1 MPMAE
6 GHEGKA
12 KVIIHKDF
20 NTYETGLLEELKGA
34 QGCVWALGISAT
46 QVSKPDYI
54 KITYDYPLAAAKAFS
69 TLSPDSPFT
78 FVYVSG
84 EGTTTTPGM
93 FTPFFGKIKGQAEA
107 ALLAL
112 HKSNPNFRPYSLR
125 PAGIDFVAHPE
136 IHPFMPKQPM
146 AYSMLLPVMRK
157 TWSNMVSPTRDL
169 GKVLTELAL
178 SQGDKLEGKGIE
190 GEGRTI
196 ANIGF
201 RRIAGI

>member
-6 GHEGKA
+6 GHEDKA

-20 NTYETGLLEELKGA
+20 NTYDAALLEELKGA
-34 QGCVWALGISAT
+34 HGCVWALGISVT

-54 KITYDYPLAAAKAFS
+54 KITHDYTLAAAKAFS

-84 EGTTTTPGM
+84 EGATTDPGI

-107 ALLAL
+107 ALLAF

-125 PAGIDFVAHPE
+125 PAGVDPTAHSE
-136 IHPFMPKQPM
+136 IHSFMPKQPAFNSIALRVLRPTM
-146 AYSMLLPVMRK
+146 SSMI
-157 TWSNMVSPTRDL
+157 SPTKDL
-169 GKVLTELAL
+169 GRVLTELAL
-178 SQGDKLEGKGIE
+178 SQGDTLEGKGIG

-196 ANIGF
+196 SNIGF
-201 RRIAGI
+201 RRIAKI